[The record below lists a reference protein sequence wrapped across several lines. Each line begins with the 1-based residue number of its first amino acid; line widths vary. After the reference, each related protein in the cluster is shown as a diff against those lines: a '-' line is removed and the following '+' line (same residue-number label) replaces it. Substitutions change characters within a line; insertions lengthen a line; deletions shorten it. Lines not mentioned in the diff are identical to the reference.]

1 MDYQALEETY
11 WNAQAEIQKHIEA
24 EDAMRL
30 RMSIKNTEIQGLKA
44 QIKNMQDRLS
54 LQLHAIK
61 EMQKPLMI
69 DQAVNSHY
77 IDYREIINQNKKE
90 LMVEESASTE
100 FMGKP
105 VKPTKLQSK
114 WYKYRDECLK
124 NFDTFSEGNVRDLYL
139 SISLGALY
147 NLELQVRL
155 KESKE
160 VAGSLEQEIQAS
172 QGMLSTVNEQLRD
185 ALSLHQSLLD
195 ERGKLS
201 SK

>member
-1 MDYQALEETY
+1 MDYQVLEETY
-11 WNAQAEIQKHIEA
+11 WNAQAEIQKHMEA
-24 EDAMRL
+24 EEAMRL

-69 DQAVNSHY
+69 DSAVNSHY
-77 IDYREIINQNKKE
+77 IDYREIINQKKKA
-90 LMVEESASTE
+90 LMVEESASAE
-100 FMGKP
+100 FMGKSI
-105 VKPTKLQSK
+105 KPSKLQSN
-114 WYKYRDECLK
+114 WLKYRDECMK
-124 NFDTFSEGNVRDLYL
+124 NFESFSEGNVRDLYL
-139 SISLGALY
+139 CISIGALY

-160 VAGSLEQEIQAS
+160 LAANLESEIQAS
-172 QGMLSTVNEQLRD
+172 QGQLGTVNEQLRD
-185 ALSLHQSLLD
+185 ALSQHQSLLD
-195 ERGKLS
+195 ERAKLS

>member
-11 WNAQAEIQKHIEA
+11 WSAQAEIQKHIEA

-69 DQAVNSHY
+69 DQSVNSHY

-90 LMVEESASTE
+90 LMGEESSSAE

-124 NFDTFSEGNVRDLYL
+124 NFETFSEGNVRDLYL

-160 VAGSLEQEIQAS
+160 LTGSLDQEIQAS
-172 QGMLSTVNEQLRD
+172 QGVLSTVNEQLRD

>member
-1 MDYQALEETY
+1 MDYQVLEETY
-11 WNAQAEIQKHIEA
+11 WNAQAEIQKHMEA
-24 EDAMRL
+24 EEAMRL

-69 DQAVNSHY
+69 DSAVNSHY
-77 IDYREIINQNKKE
+77 IDYREIINQKKKA
-90 LMVEESASTE
+90 LMVEESASAE
-100 FMGKP
+100 FMGKSI
-105 VKPTKLQSK
+105 KPSKLQSN
-114 WYKYRDECLK
+114 WLKYRDECMK
-124 NFDTFSEGNVRDLYL
+124 NFESFSEGNVRDLYL
-139 SISLGALY
+139 SISIGALY

-160 VAGSLEQEIQAS
+160 LAANLESEIQAS
-172 QGMLSTVNEQLRD
+172 QGQLGTVNEQLRD
-185 ALSLHQSLLD
+185 ALSQHQSLLD
-195 ERGKLS
+195 ERAKLS

>member
-1 MDYQALEETY
+1 MDYQTLEETY
-11 WNAQAEIQKHIEA
+11 WNAQAEIQKQIEA

-69 DQAVNSHY
+69 DSAVNSHY
-77 IDYREIINQNKKE
+77 IDHREIINQKKKD
-90 LMVEESASTE
+90 LMAEESASAE
-100 FMGKP
+100 FMGKSI
-105 VKPTKLQSK
+105 KPSKLQSK
-114 WYKYRDECLK
+114 WFKYRDECMK
-124 NFDTFSEGNVRDLYL
+124 NFESFSEGNVRDLYL

-147 NLELQVRL
+147 NLELQIRL

-160 VAGSLEQEIQAS
+160 LAANLGTEIQAS
-172 QGMLSTVNEQLRD
+172 QGQLSTVNEQLRD

-195 ERGKLS
+195 ERAKLS